1 MAKKLKE
8 DINLDEIDENFIIS
22 SFKTGGKVQASATDT
37 AKEKVTDVQEVP
49 QEQNQPEQPQAEEE
63 PQTTVRTK
71 ENRETGKGKKRTVG
85 VRRKVPETER
95 TENTTVRVY
104 QPTDSYGYLPSCACD
119 SRQGYNGGRLY
130 RYCTGGT
137 SGKA

>member
-1 MAKKLKE
+1 MKLLMRFWNWLNKNAYGKETKE

-22 SFKTGGKVQASATDT
+22 SFKTGGKVQASAIDT

-71 ENRETGKGKKRTVG
+71 ENRETGKGK
-85 VRRKVPETER
+85 
-95 TENTTVRVY
+95 
-104 QPTDSYGYLPSCACD
+104 
-119 SRQGYNGGRLY
+119 NGDCRSTAKG
-130 RYCTGGT
+130 
-137 SGKA
+137 S